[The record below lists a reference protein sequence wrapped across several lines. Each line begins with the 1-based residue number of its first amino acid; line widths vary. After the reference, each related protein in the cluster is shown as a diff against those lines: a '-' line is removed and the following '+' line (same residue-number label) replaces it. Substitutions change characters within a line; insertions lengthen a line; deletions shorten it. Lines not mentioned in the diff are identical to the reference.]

1 VPLKQQNSTCA
12 LTRQAAVL
20 NKWPVYGYFYF
31 MRLRHVFLFDLVPM
45 TLIYELDLD
54 ILKVYLH
61 TKNELSRSRLSTVR
75 IITLCL
81 RQTHSVDWAM
91 DPHKIF
97 PEVGKLGVWVSEVT
111 QWAPGA
117 SSPGR
122 GTWGRNW

>member
-1 VPLKQQNSTCA
+1 VPLKQQNFTCA

-91 DPHKIF
+91 DPTRFFQRWANQGSMCRKS
-97 PEVGKLGVWVSEVT
+97 PSGLQGPPALVEV
-111 QWAPGA
+111 
-117 SSPGR
+117 
-122 GTWGRNW
+122 WGPW